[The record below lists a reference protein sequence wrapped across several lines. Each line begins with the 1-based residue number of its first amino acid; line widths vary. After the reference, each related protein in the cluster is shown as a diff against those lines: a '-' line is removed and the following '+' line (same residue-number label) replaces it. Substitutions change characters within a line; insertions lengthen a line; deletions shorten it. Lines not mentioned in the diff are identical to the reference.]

1 MIRVIHFFIF
11 LVCCSLFVT
20 SRLLTPTHPS
30 QESRII
36 VYLLEFGGLIRKV
49 CCQTP
54 NYTSILVS
62 PSGSRLYNTN
72 DLLDLTLRVSVNSK
86 YNNYQLNPWN
96 RPRILLSVC
105 LKSTVTPCGGQTAN
119 RGSLRLG
126 LTYNVG
132 DAEAELADGG
142 ARRQL
147 LFLPQQQEARRR
159 DI

>member
-1 MIRVIHFFIF
+1 MM
-11 LVCCSLFVT
+11 T
-20 SRLLTPTHPS
+20 SPT
-30 QESRII
+30 
-36 VYLLEFGGLIRKV
+36 F
-49 CCQTP
+49 
-54 NYTSILVS
+54 TSIS
-62 PSGSRLYNTN
+62 
-72 DLLDLTLRVSVNSK
+72 LDLTLRVSVNSK